1 MSGGTHTLDDYT
13 WLYQRLLP
21 RGKVWPIDPV
31 TTPVWWSL
39 LTAMAQEPV
48 RLDTALFGIL
58 KDFIPAADMGYGLL
72 EEWEELLGIN
82 VPAGATDA
90 QRVAAIRAK
99 LNSAL
104 SPSYESLLELLN
116 SLGIGT
122 VTITLG
128 LYPQFLAGYVVGKP
142 LGSVQGLT
150 TWVVTYPA
158 PVKPVFEATVR
169 AIAPINTTILFQ
181 TV

>member
-13 WLYQRLLP
+13 WAFQRLLP
-21 RGKVWPIDPV
+21 RGKVWPTDPT

-39 LTAMAQEPV
+39 LTALAQEFV
-48 RLDTALFGIL
+48 RLDSSLFGIL
-58 KDFIPAADMGYGLL
+58 KDFIPTSDMGYGLL

-82 VPAGATDA
+82 VPAGATPA

-99 LNSAL
+99 LNQEL
-104 SPSYESLLELLN
+104 SPSYAEILELLN

-128 LYPQFLAGYVVGKP
+128 LYPQFLAGTVVGKP

-158 PVKPVFEATVR
+158 PVKPNFEATVR
-169 AIAPINTTILFQ
+169 AIAPVNTTILFQ